1 MSSIFQTFTQKNVTL
16 PNRIV
21 MSPMCMYSAGEDGKV
36 TDFHRVHYGTRSLG
50 KVGLIMIEATAVE
63 SRGRISSRDL
73 GLWNDGQKEGL
84 KEIVDFAHSQGVKT
98 AIQLAH
104 AGRKAEVDEPII
116 APSAIAFDDKSKTPN
131 EMTTEDIKTVVQS
144 FADAARR
151 AKEIGFDIVEIH
163 AAHGYLINE
172 FLSPLSNQ
180 RTDEYGGD
188 LDGRSRF
195 LKEVIQAVQETW
207 GTDRPLYVRI
217 SAVDHHPDGI
227 QIEDSI
233 ALARKLKEWGV
244 DLIDVSSGEPCP
256 WHPTKSIR
264 VIRFLMLKRSKKKPA
279 LPPVP
284 SALSPHRNKR
294 KIFWEMNGP
303 IWSSWDANCSAI
315 PSGCWMPQETV
326 MFPISAP
333 NNTGW
338 LINKKRRGP
347 IPSFF
352 FGE

>member
-84 KEIVDFAHSQGVKT
+84 KEIVNFAHSQGVKT

-131 EMTTEDIKTVVQS
+131 EMTTEDIKTVVQA

-244 DLIDVSSGEPCP
+244 DLIDVSSGGTLPVAP
-256 WHPTKSIR
+256 DKIHPGYQVPYAEAIKKEAGIATGAVGLVTTPEQAEDILGNER
-264 VIRFLMLKRSKKKPA
+264 ADLVFLGREL
-279 LPPVP
+279 L
-284 SALSPHRNKR
+284 RNP
-294 KIFWEMNGP
+294 FWVLDAAGNRDVSYFGP
-303 IWSSWDANCSAI
+303 EQYRMAY
-315 PSGCWMPQETV
+315 
-326 MFPISAP
+326 
-333 NNTGW
+333 
-338 LINKKRRGP
+338 K
-347 IPSFF
+347 
-352 FGE
+352 